1 MPPTINR
8 ILVFPLSL
16 NNPII
21 NIEIGVNIILRLDIK
36 NKEDNAIIKAIPQ
49 FILEYPKILNLS
61 KRHLIA
67 YQKNIRGRIKFIN
80 IRGHSRN

>member
-21 NIEIGVNIILRLDIK
+21 NIEIGVNIILKLDIK
-36 NKEDNAIIKAIPQ
+36 NKEEDAITRAIPQ
-49 FILEYPKILNLS
+49 FILEYPKILNSS
-61 KRHLIA
+61 KKHFIA
-67 YQKNIRGRIKFIN
+67 Y
-80 IRGHSRN
+80 